1 MILRTLLP
9 RVVRSLRASLFLS
22 AGLALVLVNGAQAR
36 ADVEPAPDPAA
47 VTVDPA
53 TGLAGNYLAARAAG
67 TDKDLSSAALF
78 FSAALDED
86 PGNEFLMERAFT
98 LLIASG
104 NVDAALALADRAAAF
119 EGASRIVSLA
129 VGGEEIRQKKYNSA
143 VRELVV
149 ARSGPLGTL
158 TAGLLTAWALAGEG
172 KTDQALAEIDSLKGA
187 DWYEPFK
194 AHHAALIA
202 DQAGRTAE
210 AKRRFDIAYQAD
222 TSNLRLID
230 AYARVLVRSGERAR
244 AEEIIGRYAPLGE
257 DHPLVIQLRSAI
269 ADPSPKPLVTTPQ
282 AGASEVFY
290 SLGTAI
296 GREGNEELGA
306 AYLQLARRLDPKS
319 DIALVSL
326 ATLFE
331 QMGQNKQAVAVF
343 EDVPKTSPL
352 YRSAQIQI
360 GMNLNAMDDLKGA
373 QEHLEAMVNADP
385 TDLDAVVALGN
396 VYRSHKMFSEA
407 AATYDKGIKSLKDP
421 SARDWTL
428 YYFRGIALERTKH
441 WPEAEA
447 DFRKALEMS
456 PNQPLVLNYLGY
468 SLIDMGENLDEGLK
482 MVQQAVELRP
492 DDGYIVDSLG
502 WAYYKLGRYPDAVV
516 ELEKAVALK
525 PADPVI
531 NDHLGDAYWQVGRRL
546 EAKFQ
551 WNHARDL
558 KPEPEDLPKILSKIQ
573 NGLDGAETPATAGE
587 SASAP
592 APATP
597 DAPKVQ

>member
-1 MILRTLLP
+1 MILRALLP
-9 RVVRSLRASLFLS
+9 RFVRSARARVLLP
-22 AGLALVLVNGAQAR
+22 AGLALALVNGAQAQ
-36 ADVEPAPDPAA
+36 ADVPPATPGI
-47 VTVDPA
+47 VVDLN
-53 TGLAGNYLAARAAG
+53 TGLAGNYLAARVAG
-67 TDKDLSSAALF
+67 SDKDLAAAALF

-86 PGNEFLMERAFT
+86 PGNEFLVERAFT
-98 LLIASG
+98 LLIAAG
-104 NVDAALALADRAAAF
+104 KVDAALALAGRAAAF
-119 EGASRIVSLA
+119 DGASRIVSLA
-129 VGGEEIRQKKYNSA
+129 VGSNEIAQSKYGA
-143 VRELVV
+143 AIRELTV

-202 DQAGRTAE
+202 DYAGRTAE

-269 ADPSPKPLVTTPQ
+269 ADPKPKPLVTTPQ
-282 AGASEVFY
+282 GGASEVLY

-331 QMGQNKQAVAVF
+331 QMGQNREAVEVF
-343 EDVPKTSPL
+343 ELVPKDSTL
-352 YRSAQIQI
+352 YRSSQIQV
-360 GMNLNAMDDLKGA
+360 GLNLNAMDDLDGA
-373 QEHLEAMVNADP
+373 RKHLEAMVAADP
-385 TDLDAVVALGN
+385 SDLEAVVALGN
-396 VYRSHKMFSEA
+396 VYRSHKMFTEA
-407 AATYDKGIKSLKDP
+407 AATYDRGIQSLKEP
-421 SARDWTL
+421 SSRDWTL
-428 YYFRGIALERTKH
+428 YYFRGIARERTKQ
-441 WPEAEA
+441 WPAAEA
-447 DFRKALEMS
+447 DFRKALTLV
-456 PNQPLVLNYLGY
+456 PDQPLVLNYLGY
-468 SLIDMGENLDEGLK
+468 SLIDMGENLDEGLT
-482 MVQQAVELRP
+482 MVQKAVELRP

-502 WAYYKLGRYPDAVV
+502 WAYFQLGRYPEAVV
-516 ELEKAVALK
+516 ELEKAVSLK

-531 NDHLGDAYWQVGRRL
+531 NDHLGDAYWKVGRRL

-573 NGLDGAETPATAGE
+573 NGLDGSQTPAAGGE
-587 SASAP
+587 SAAAP
-592 APATP
+592 VQVPAGE
-597 DAPKVQ
+597 ASKVQ

>member
-1 MILRTLLP
+1 MILRAFFPRFVRTARARVLLP
-9 RVVRSLRASLFLS
+9 
-22 AGLALVLVNGAQAR
+22 AGLALALATGAQAQ
-36 ADVEPAPDPAA
+36 ADTGPQAGPE
-47 VTVDPA
+47 VTLDVN
-53 TGLAGNYLAARAAG
+53 TGLAGNYLAARVAG
-67 TDKDLSSAALF
+67 ADKDITSAALF

-86 PGNEFLMERAFT
+86 PGNEFLVERAFT
-98 LLIASG
+98 LLIAAG
-104 NVDAALALADRAAAF
+104 KIDEALALANRAAAF
-119 EGASRIVSLA
+119 DGASRIVSLA
-129 VGGEEIRQKKYNSA
+129 VGSSEIAEKKYGPA
-143 VRELVV
+143 IRELTV

-172 KTDQALAEIDSLKGA
+172 KTDQALAEIDGLKGA

-202 DQAGRTAE
+202 DYAGRTAE

-257 DHPLVIQLRSAI
+257 DHPLVKQLRSAI
-269 ADPSPKPLVTTPQ
+269 ADPQPRPLITSPQ
-282 AGASEVFY
+282 AGASEVLY

-306 AYLQLARRLDPKS
+306 AYLQLARRLDPQS

-331 QMGQNKQAVAVF
+331 QMAQHKQAVEVF
-343 EDVPKTSPL
+343 DLVPKDSSL
-352 YRSAQIQI
+352 YRSAQIQV
-360 GMNLNAMDDLKGA
+360 GLNLNAMDDLDGA
-373 QEHLEAMVNADP
+373 RSHLEALVVADP
-385 TDLDAVVALGN
+385 TDMEAVVALGN
-396 VYRSHKMFSEA
+396 VYRSHKMFAEA
-407 AATYDKGIKSLKDP
+407 ASTYDKGIRSLKEP

-428 YYFRGIALERTKH
+428 YYFRGIALERTKR

-447 DFRKALEMS
+447 DFRKALALQ

-468 SLIDMGENLDEGLK
+468 SLIDMNENLDEGLA
-482 MVQQAVELRP
+482 MVQKAVELRP

-502 WAYYKLGRYPDAVV
+502 WAYFKLGRYPEAVV

-525 PADPVI
+525 PSDPVI
-531 NDHLGDAYWQVGRRL
+531 NDHLGDAYWKIGRRL

-558 KPEPEDLPKILSKIQ
+558 KPEPEDLPKILAKIQ
-573 NGLDGAETPATAGE
+573 NGLDGAETPAKAGE
-587 SASAP
+587 SAAVP
-592 APATP
+592 AADT
-597 DAPKVQ
+597 PKVQ

>member
-1 MILRTLLP
+1 MILRALLP
-9 RVVRSLRASLFLS
+9 RFVRSARARVLLP
-22 AGLALVLVNGAQAR
+22 AGLALALVNGAQAQ
-36 ADVEPAPDPAA
+36 ADVPPATPGI
-47 VTVDPA
+47 VVDLN
-53 TGLAGNYLAARAAG
+53 TGLAGNYLAARVAG
-67 TDKDLSSAALF
+67 SDKDLAAAALF

-86 PGNEFLMERAFT
+86 PGNEFLVERAFT
-98 LLIASG
+98 LLIAAG
-104 NVDAALALADRAAAF
+104 KVDAALALAGRAAAF
-119 EGASRIVSLA
+119 DGASRIVSLA
-129 VGGEEIRQKKYNSA
+129 VGSNEIAKDKYGA
-143 VRELVV
+143 AIRELTV

-172 KTDQALAEIDSLKGA
+172 KTDQALAEIDGLKGA

-202 DQAGRTAE
+202 DYAGRTAE

-269 ADPSPKPLVTTPQ
+269 ADPKPKPLVTTPQ
-282 AGASEVFY
+282 GGASEVLY

-306 AYLQLARRLDPKS
+306 AYLQLARRLDPNS

-331 QMGQNKQAVAVF
+331 QMDQNRAAVEVF
-343 EDVPKTSPL
+343 ELVPKDSSL
-352 YRSAQIQI
+352 YRSSQIQV
-360 GMNLNAMDDLKGA
+360 GLNLNAMDDLDGA
-373 QEHLEAMVNADP
+373 RKHLEAMVVADP
-385 TDLDAVVALGN
+385 SDLEAVVALGN
-396 VYRSHKMFSEA
+396 VYRSHKMFTEA
-407 AATYDKGIKSLKDP
+407 AATYDQGIQSLKTP
-421 SARDWTL
+421 SPRDWTL
-428 YYFRGIALERTKH
+428 YYFRGIARERIKQ
-441 WPEAEA
+441 WPAAEA
-447 DFRKALEMS
+447 DFRKALELA
-456 PNQPLVLNYLGY
+456 PDQPLVLNYLGY
-468 SLIDMGENLDEGLK
+468 SLIDMGENLDEGLT
-482 MVQQAVELRP
+482 MVQKAVELRP

-502 WAYYKLGRYPDAVV
+502 WAYFQLGRYPEAVA

-531 NDHLGDAYWQVGRRL
+531 NDHLGDAYWKVGRRL

-558 KPEPEDLPKILSKIQ
+558 KPEPEDLPKILAKIQ
-573 NGLDGAETPATAGE
+573 NGLDGAQTPAAAGE
-587 SASAP
+587 SAAAP
-592 APATP
+592 APATE
-597 DAPKVQ
+597 ASKVQ